1 MLIFVSG
8 NLWSC
13 LKEVKPLVVY
23 DGEWRI
29 AMKPVQWNR
38 ATSQIDSYGD
48 INVLL
53 DLGACSWGLSG
64 VPLSKSRL
72 LTCLIGNTELLCMQ
86 CRGIMPHF
94 SARGKS
100 HGFSRVATGTWG
112 TFSSYGGKDHS
123 KLVFVK
129 RHQDSCPVMMDTS
142 GI

>member
-1 MLIFVSG
+1 MH
-8 NLWSC
+8 
-13 LKEVKPLVVY
+13 

-86 CRGIMPHF
+86 CRGIGPDL
-94 SARGKS
+94 SASGKS
-100 HGFSRVATGTWG
+100 HGFSRFAAGTWCML
-112 TFSSYGGKDHS
+112 SSYGGG
-123 KLVFVK
+123 
-129 RHQDSCPVMMDTS
+129 RN
-142 GI
+142 